1 MNLIDSIIEE
11 LKTSECY
18 FVPSL
23 IEEINIFVIHKLS
36 NINEIYKN
44 NLNKYYLLGNLVN
57 LGHELE
63 NISTNTNNNIL
74 FQQLNFIS
82 GLFKPI
88 INKIRDACLKIN
100 LELVNDYKNQIGNLI
115 MSDLN
120 KYLIHKNNIKF
131 IQVNCLCKNINYSIN
146 KEVMFEDF
154 GISIKITNHHFKEIF
169 KNLIEETNLPIQN
182 YNLKDKKSDWYW
194 KAIDYKNY
202 TNDFDMKKQ
211 IIVDSNNN
219 VINGTNNLNDLT
231 DLNDLNDLNDVNN
244 LNDDSIQSFKIVQ
257 KIPESI
263 QSLQLQSSNI
273 SNISNDFNFNQN
285 INIIK
290 TNDKYTSSFV
300 NNSIII
306 DDDSFSIPID
316 IDDCTIQY

>member
-88 INKIRDACLKIN
+88 INKIRDVCLKIN

-263 QSLQLQSSNI
+263 QSLQLQ
-273 SNISNDFNFNQN
+273 
-285 INIIK
+285 
-290 TNDKYTSSFV
+290 
-300 NNSIII
+300 
-306 DDDSFSIPID
+306 
-316 IDDCTIQY
+316 